1 MKVIF
6 TKDVGGVGVRGAIKD
21 VSDGYAQNFLI
32 ARGLAE
38 QATPEKLAAHEA
50 SMKKEMEARDEDAKA
65 RETVVKE
72 LNGFTVQISAR
83 ATEKGGLF
91 KSIGGKDILKALKTA
106 GKEISEEAIAL
117 EKPIKEVGEHK
128 VNIASGSAR
137 SQITVAVVAA

>member
-6 TKDVGGVGVRGAIKD
+6 LKDVGGVGVRGAVKD

-50 SMKKEMEARDEDAKA
+50 SMKKEMEARDEDTKA
-65 RETVVKE
+65 REATIKE
-72 LNGFTVQISAR
+72 LNGFTLSIQAR

-91 KSIGGKDILKALKTA
+91 KAIGPKDIARALSDA
-106 GKEISEEAIAL
+106 GKHVPEDAIAL
-117 EKPIKEVGEHK
+117 EKPIKTVGEHAIE
-128 VNIASGSAR
+128 IASGSAR
-137 SQITVAVVAA
+137 SRITAAVAAA